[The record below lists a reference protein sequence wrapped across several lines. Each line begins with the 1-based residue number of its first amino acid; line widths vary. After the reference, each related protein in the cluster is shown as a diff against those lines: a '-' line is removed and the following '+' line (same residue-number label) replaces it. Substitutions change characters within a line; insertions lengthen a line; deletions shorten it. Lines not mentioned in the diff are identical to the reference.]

1 MITEEILLEKWRE
14 LTLPKQ
20 QALLEFAEFLNN
32 NSSSQFVRKIRDN
45 LLDELERQHPEY
57 DQIMASSLKEA
68 LHESHQTL
76 PMTANEF
83 REWLT
88 EL

>member
-14 LTLPKQ
+14 LTPPKQ
-20 QALLEFAEFLNN
+20 QALMEFAEFLNS
-32 NSSSQFVRKIRDN
+32 NSSSQFVKKIKDN

-57 DQIMASSLKEA
+57 DRTMAVSLQAA
-68 LHESHQTL
+68 LHESPQIT

-88 EL
+88 DL